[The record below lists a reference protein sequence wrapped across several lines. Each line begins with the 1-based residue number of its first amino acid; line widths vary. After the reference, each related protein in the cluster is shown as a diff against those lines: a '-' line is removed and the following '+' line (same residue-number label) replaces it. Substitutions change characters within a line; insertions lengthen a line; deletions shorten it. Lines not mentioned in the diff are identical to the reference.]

1 MKRAVGF
8 LGTALLLLLSFGL
21 YKGVY
26 TVKAQEKEIK
36 ELEAAIAKESETIRV
51 LKADWTYLNQPERLQ
66 LLARRHLTLAPTAAT
81 QIVIMANLPERG
93 SGAEPPV
100 VSIVPSQLP
109 FKAGGGVVPSKSK
122 NQTGKAPHVQVT
134 P

>member
-1 MKRAVGF
+1 MKRAIGF
-8 LGTALLLLLSFGL
+8 LGTVLLLFLSFGL

-26 TVKAQEKEIK
+26 TVKAQEKEIR
-36 ELEAAIAKESETIRV
+36 ELDAAIAKETETIRV

-93 SGAEPPV
+93 APLEPPV
-100 VSIVPSQLP
+100 ASIVPSQLP
-109 FKAGGGVVPSKSK
+109 FKAGARVVPSRLKR
-122 NQTGKAPHVQVT
+122 QTGTAPQAQVT

>member
-8 LGTALLLLLSFGL
+8 LGTVLLLLLSFGL

-26 TVKAQEKEIK
+26 TVKAQEKELR
-36 ELEAAIAKESETIRV
+36 ELDAAIAKETETIRV

-81 QIVIMANLPERG
+81 QIVIMANLPEK
-93 SGAEPPV
+93 AAAIEPPV
-100 VSIVPSQLP
+100 NSIVPSQLP
-109 FKAGGGVVPSKSK
+109 FKVGVEGFPSKARK
-122 NQTGKAPHVQVT
+122 PKGGPPNMQVAP
-134 P
+134 